1 MPVQTVSKSK
11 EEEEKDRIEATTAAA
26 MKYAQDLARNQ
37 IYYLQ
42 INSSGILDF
51 FLALSFL

>member
-37 IYYLQ
+37 IYYK